1 MQSLNFG
8 PVRVYQGDKSGKYPD
23 GNQVLVQGADT
34 RVAFDTPQVSRH
46 IGPDLDE
53 VDFIILGHV
62 HEDHMVALGRLRS
75 APVQVHQADLA
86 AAQSW
91 QGLAR
96 HYGYPQPV
104 LDVLRPMIE
113 RDFDYA
119 PRPDATGYADGA
131 QWDLGGGVRVRAH
144 HLPGHTAGHCAL
156 VVEDEGIAFIGDIDL
171 TGFGPYYGDASSDLG
186 QFQRSLQAVR
196 DLDARMW
203 ITSHHRGVVTERAA
217 FLQAL
222 ERFAAKIDERDE
234 RLLGYLRE
242 GPPGRAAPAVPGGL
256 RTALRRIRRAAQH
269 PDAPRQACA
278 SRPGQPGRRGHLRAG
293 GMIGRA
299 AGQRKSGHE
308 GRFFLDGNPW
318 RRGRDSNPRWAINP
332 HTLSRR
338 AT

>member
-53 VDFIILGHV
+53 VELIILGHV

-156 VVEDEGIAFIGDIDL
+156 VVESEGIAFIGDIDL

-196 DLDARMW
+196 DFDARMW

-242 GPPGRAAPAVPGGL
+242 GPHTLDRLVE
-256 RTALRRIRRAAQH
+256 RRLLYPVGYELPFVEFAERRSIQM
-269 PDAPRQACA
+269 
-278 SRPGQPGRRGHLRAG
+278 HLDRLVQ
-293 GMIGRA
+293 
-299 AGQRKSGHE
+299 AGQVSRDGE
-308 GRFFLDGNPW
+308 GTYAL
-318 RRGRDSNPRWAINP
+318 A
-332 HTLSRR
+332 
-338 AT
+338 A